1 MPADGNAYL
10 EERLIM
16 KLKKQAKLE
25 YGLGLIDIAPLVDV
39 VFLLLI
45 FFMLSSS
52 FTFQSG
58 INVKLPKAVT
68 SDILREEN
76 LIVTITSDNII
87 YLNNDVITLKELENR
102 LSQSGTKT
110 RPLLIKADRRASVGR
125 IVDVWDL
132 CRNLGI
138 ERINIATNQEN

>member
-1 MPADGNAYL
+1 
-10 EERLIM
+10 M
-16 KLKKQAKLE
+16 KFKRHTKLE
-25 YGLGLIDIAPLVDV
+25 HGLGQIDIAPLIDV
-39 VFLLLI
+39 IFQLLI

-68 SDILREEN
+68 SDIIKEEN
-76 LIVTITSDNII
+76 LIVTITSENII
-87 YLNNDVITLKELENR
+87 YLNGIVTTMKELKRR
-102 LSQSGTKT
+102 LGQPNIKD

-125 IVDVWDL
+125 IVDIWDL
-132 CRNLGI
+132 CRNIGI

>member
-1 MPADGNAYL
+1 
-10 EERLIM
+10 
-16 KLKKQAKLE
+16 LKFKRHNKLE
-25 YGLGLIDIAPLVDV
+25 HGLQQLDIAPLIDV
-39 VFLLLI
+39 IFLLLI

-68 SDILREEN
+68 SDVIKEEN
-76 LIVTITSDNII
+76 WVVTITSENVL
-87 YLNNDVITLKELENR
+87 YLNGKVVTLKELATQ
-102 LSQSGTKT
+102 LSKPQFKQK
-110 RPLLIKADRRASVGR
+110 PLVIKSDRRASVGR

-138 ERINIATNQEN
+138 EKINIATNQEN

>member
-1 MPADGNAYL
+1 
-10 EERLIM
+10 M
-16 KLKKQAKLE
+16 KFKRHTKLE
-25 YGLGLIDIAPLVDV
+25 HGLEQIDIAPLIDV
-39 VFLLLI
+39 IFQLLV

-68 SDILREEN
+68 SDIIKEEN
-76 LIVTITSDNII
+76 LIITITSENII
-87 YLNNDVITLKELENR
+87 YLNSNISTLEELKSELEKIKGKNN
-102 LSQSGTKT
+102 
-110 RPLLIKADRRASVGR
+110 PILIKADRRSSVGR

-138 ERINIATNQEN
+138 ERINIATNQDN

>member
-1 MPADGNAYL
+1 M
-10 EERLIM
+10 RF
-16 KLKKQAKLE
+16 KRHTKLE
-25 YGLGLIDIAPLVDV
+25 YGLEQIDIAPLIDV
-39 VFLLLI
+39 IFQLLI

-68 SDILREEN
+68 SDVIKEEN
-76 LIVTITSDNII
+76 LIITITGEDVL
-87 YLNNDVITLKELENR
+87 YLNSKIIAMKDLKTV
-102 LSQSGTKT
+102 LSDQSNKA
-110 RPLLIKADRRASVGR
+110 RPILIKSDRRASVGR

-138 ERINIATNQEN
+138 ERINIATNSDN

>member
-1 MPADGNAYL
+1 
-10 EERLIM
+10 M
-16 KLKKQAKLE
+16 KFKRHTKLE
-25 YGLGLIDIAPLVDV
+25 LGLGQIDIAPLIDV
-39 VFLLLI
+39 IFQLLI

-68 SDILREEN
+68 SDMIREEN
-76 LIVTITSDNII
+76 AIVTITSENIM
-87 YLNNDVITLKELENR
+87 YLNGNVITLKELEQQ
-102 LSQSGTKT
+102 LSHPNNKE

-138 ERINIATNQEN
+138 ERINIATNQEK

>member
-1 MPADGNAYL
+1 MKFKRHTQL
-10 EERLIM
+10 EHG
-16 KLKKQAKLE
+16 LE
-25 YGLGLIDIAPLVDV
+25 QIDIAPLIDV
-39 VFLLLI
+39 IFQLLI

-68 SDILREEN
+68 SDVITEEN
-76 LIVTITSDNII
+76 FVVTITSENVT
-87 YLNNDVITLKELENR
+87 YLNGAVITLKELKER
-102 LSQSGTKT
+102 LSQPGIKE

-132 CRNLGI
+132 CRELGI
-138 ERINIATNQEN
+138 ERINIATNQPK